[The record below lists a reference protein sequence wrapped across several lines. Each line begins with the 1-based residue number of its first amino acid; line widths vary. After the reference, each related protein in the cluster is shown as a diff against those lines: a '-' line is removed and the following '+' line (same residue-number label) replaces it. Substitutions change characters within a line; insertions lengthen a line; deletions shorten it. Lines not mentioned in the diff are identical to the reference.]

1 LNRDKD
7 KKAVQRI
14 RFGLTLDGERGWHP
28 RDALG
33 ESTVG
38 PLGLL
43 SILET
48 QLGAAYRAA
57 IEATTGIPVT
67 ESWLLLPVSG
77 VGIKIEIVVKPPL
90 SPPAHAAQLLT
101 IST

>member
-1 LNRDKD
+1 
-7 KKAVQRI
+7 VQRI

-48 QLGAAYRAA
+48 QLGLSRSAPSHAERVAGA
-57 IEATTGIPVT
+57 GMPQ
-67 ESWLLLPVSG
+67 SGMQWHSLLRKAL
-77 VGIKIEIVVKPPL
+77 
-90 SPPAHAAQLLT
+90 
-101 IST
+101 